1 MFSPALIQQ
10 LDFGI
15 DVLFAEP
22 DAAISNVDATVA
34 ELLGVAADLRTLPRP
49 DFRSQLRVRLMES
62 ALASSPLSGR
72 EVMASPVIA
81 GRSFPQPPANSA
93 KERIF
98 PTLFA
103 EDASSYALHRSN
115 FALSVL
121 AHAVALTLIITSG
134 FWVDQHHERRVQTLT
149 LIEPPVSDYLAL
161 DNATKSAGGGGGGGD
176 HDKLQASQG
185 HLPKKSLE
193 QFAPAEVVIRND
205 HAKLIAEA
213 TVVVP
218 LQVNSPDKR
227 LPNLGNPRSAVAG
240 PPSNGI
246 GYGASI
252 GGGAG
257 LGIGSGIGGGLG
269 AGWGA
274 GYGGGVY
281 TVGGG
286 VSAPRAIYKPDP
298 EYSPEAREAKYQGT
312 VVLSL
317 VVAPDGRAHELRVV
331 RSLGM
336 GLDEK
341 AIEAVKQWRFE
352 PARKEGKPVA
362 VAIDVE
368 VNFRLF

>member
-72 EVMASPVIA
+72 EVMASAVIA
-81 GRSFPQPPANSA
+81 GRSFPQPPAN
-93 KERIF
+93 
-98 PTLFA
+98 
-103 EDASSYALHRSN
+103 
-115 FALSVL
+115 
-121 AHAVALTLIITSG
+121 
-134 FWVDQHHERRVQTLT
+134 
-149 LIEPPVSDYLAL
+149 
-161 DNATKSAGGGGGGGD
+161 SAGGGGGGGD

-246 GYGASI
+246 G
-252 GGGAG
+252 
-257 LGIGSGIGGGLG
+257 
-269 AGWGA
+269 
-274 GYGGGVY
+274 
-281 TVGGG
+281 
-286 VSAPRAIYKPDP
+286 
-298 EYSPEAREAKYQGT
+298 
-312 VVLSL
+312 
-317 VVAPDGRAHELRVV
+317 
-331 RSLGM
+331 
-336 GLDEK
+336 
-341 AIEAVKQWRFE
+341 
-352 PARKEGKPVA
+352 
-362 VAIDVE
+362 
-368 VNFRLF
+368 